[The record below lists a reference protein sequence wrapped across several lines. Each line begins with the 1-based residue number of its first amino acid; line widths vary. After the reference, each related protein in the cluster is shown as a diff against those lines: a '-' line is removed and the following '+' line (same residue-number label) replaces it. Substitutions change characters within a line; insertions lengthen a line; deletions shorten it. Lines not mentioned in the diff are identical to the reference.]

1 MINLCSF
8 LGALTVCLA
17 FGSPAVAASL
27 RGSHASLAK
36 QNDVADE
43 YGIPRIKDEAQLER
57 MIEEKILIPI
67 EDTKAY
73 FIDETLGEEDAED
86 AENYAYARRSV
97 EVFLNQLL
105 PPIHRETGYRFR
117 ITSLVRTLIY
127 QQALIHGKY
136 KSSAAR
142 GRSSDRRSPHLTG
155 LAVDISRK
163 DMPAGVMKLLRERL
177 KSLEGQNVIEATEE
191 KVVVRRIKVGKRKW
205 KRKAS
210 GGNCFHVMVFPNF
223 GAK

>member
-1 MINLCSF
+1 MKHFSSF
-8 LGALTVCLA
+8 GIALVVAVLA
-17 FGSPAVAASL
+17 SAPARAASL

-43 YGIPRIKDEAQLER
+43 YGIPRIKDETQLER

-73 FIDETLGEEDAED
+73 YIDETLGEEDSED

-117 ITSLVRTLIY
+117 ITSLVRTLVY
-127 QQALIHGKY
+127 QRALIYGKY
-136 KSSAAR
+136 RSSAAR
-142 GRSSDRRSPHLTG
+142 GQSSDRRSPHLTG

-163 DMPAGVMKLLRERL
+163 DMPAGVMKLLRARL
-177 KSLEGQNVIEATEE
+177 KSLEDQNVIEATEE
-191 KVVVRRIKVGKRKW
+191 KVVVRRIKIGKRKW